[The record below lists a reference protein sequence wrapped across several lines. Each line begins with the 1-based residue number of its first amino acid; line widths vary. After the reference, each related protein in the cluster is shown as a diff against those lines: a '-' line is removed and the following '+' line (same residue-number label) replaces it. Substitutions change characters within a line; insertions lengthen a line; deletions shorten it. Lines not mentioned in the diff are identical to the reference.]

1 MLPMLSKRS
10 DVPGLFDSFFGKD
23 FLSDFF
29 DNEHSVP
36 AVNVS
41 EDEKSYHIE
50 VAAPGLSK
58 KDFKVNLNENV
69 LTISSSKEDENE
81 EKKRDYVRREFY
93 YSSFSRSFTLPETAD
108 GEKIKAS
115 HKDGILNIE
124 IPKREDAVK
133 PSRRIEIS

>member
-1 MLPMLSKRS
+1 
-10 DVPGLFDSFFGKD
+10 
-23 FLSDFF
+23 
-29 DNEHSVP
+29 
-36 AVNVS
+36 
-41 EDEKSYHIE
+41 
-50 VAAPGLSK
+50 
-58 KDFKVNLNENV
+58 V